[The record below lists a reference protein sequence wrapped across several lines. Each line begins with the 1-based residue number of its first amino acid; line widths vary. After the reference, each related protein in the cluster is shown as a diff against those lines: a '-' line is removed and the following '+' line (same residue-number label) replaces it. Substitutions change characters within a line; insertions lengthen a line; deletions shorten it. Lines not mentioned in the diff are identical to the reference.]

1 MSLRLSILET
11 GHSLPKRSLIRAV
24 ERVGRVRMDD
34 VVRVSLYRPA
44 FFGRSWLRFVRSTM
58 RGRSRWRPGER
69 ELLAAFASWLN
80 RCPFCVGVHT
90 GTATLGLGREVDAA
104 MLEHW
109 RDTPLDPR
117 MRAAFELL
125 EKRAA
130 GPASLLPEDFATAR
144 ANGLSDDAIA
154 EVLYIAFL
162 FDVVNR
168 LANVF
173 GFTTVDEPGRRK
185 TAAIL
190 HRIGYRV
197 PGFLLR

>member
-1 MSLRLSILET
+1 MSLRLEILER
-11 GHSLPKRSLIRAV
+11 GHATPKRTLIRVV

-34 VVRVSLYRPA
+34 VVRVSLYRPR
-44 FFGRSWLRFVRSTM
+44 FFGRAWLRFVRSVM
-58 RGRSRWRPGER
+58 RGPSRWTPGER
-69 ELLAAFASWLN
+69 ELLAAFTSWLN
-80 RCPFCVGVHT
+80 RCPFCVGIHT
-90 GTATLGLGREVDAA
+90 RTAALGLSRQVDVA

-130 GPASLLPEDFATAR
+130 DPGSLTPADFATAR
-144 ANGLSDDAIA
+144 LNGLGDEALADL
-154 EVLYIAFL
+154 LYIAFL
-162 FDVVNR
+162 FDVINR

-173 GFTTVDEPGRRK
+173 GFTTVDDAGRRK

-190 HRIGYRV
+190 HRMGYRV
-197 PGFLLR
+197 PGFLLQ